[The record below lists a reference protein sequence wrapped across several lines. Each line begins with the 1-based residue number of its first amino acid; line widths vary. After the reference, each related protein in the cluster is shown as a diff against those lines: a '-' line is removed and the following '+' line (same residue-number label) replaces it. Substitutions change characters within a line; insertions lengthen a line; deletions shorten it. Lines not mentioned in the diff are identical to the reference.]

1 MRKSLRFCV
10 LRTCL
15 TSVIGNLGRY
25 IFDQIHRERGESLE
39 RL

>member
-1 MRKSLRFCV
+1 M

-15 TSVIGNLGRY
+15 TSLIGNLGRY
-25 IFDQIHRERGESLE
+25 IFDQIYRERGEGLE